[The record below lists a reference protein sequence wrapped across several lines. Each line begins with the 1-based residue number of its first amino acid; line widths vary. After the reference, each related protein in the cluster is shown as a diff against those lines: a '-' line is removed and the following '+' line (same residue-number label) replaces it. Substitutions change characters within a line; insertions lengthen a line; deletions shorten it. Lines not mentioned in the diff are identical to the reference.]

1 MAKADRKVLSGPAGR
16 GLKVAAKRESYYSA
30 GITPAFSFE
39 PRVVSY
45 EDLTPGQVDELDN
58 DQFLIV
64 EEVDLPAVEEPA
76 EVTK

>member
-1 MAKADRKVLSGPAGR
+1 MAKADRKTLSGPAGR

-30 GITPAFSFE
+30 GITTPFTFE

-45 EDLTPGQVDELDN
+45 DDLTSDQVDELNN

-64 EEVDLPAVEEPA
+64 EEVDLPAAEEPEQA
-76 EVTK
+76 K